1 MKLLNLW
8 NKFEKHN
15 KYEQTYSKCNSFE
28 SNWIIYF
35 GVIKVVRKNKI
46 ILLLIFK
53 KMSILEFK
61 CIWIKNVRTKTQN
74 VRKLNMYF
82 NGKRVDC
89 KDFKDVSKK

>member
-46 ILLLIFK
+46 ILLLIF
-53 KMSILEFK
+53 
-61 CIWIKNVRTKTQN
+61 
-74 VRKLNMYF
+74 
-82 NGKRVDC
+82 
-89 KDFKDVSKK
+89 